1 MDENKETLKKE
12 IFEEFKKIIAVN
24 NDNPIKEKE
33 NNNKKLSKQISE
45 IKQYL
50 LEKFDKN
57 EEPKENEKSKEIEKD
72 KEEKAKELKLVKK
85 GVNEIKTFLLNF
97 EEKFKNFNDS
107 LLQLSKVNDEKNS
120 NINFDNLKSEIE
132 NKMSQSFIQINNQFK
147 NLNSQ
152 IVQISNLIKS
162 QELKKEEIYVKE
174 EKEKILSCHFND
186 GNYTLQSDYNSL
198 IKMNEFKIELE
209 LLNNGT
215 LNWPSNC
222 FLKGNSNNNELNC
235 NFPVNQQEIYP
246 EQSIKVKLVLFFDK
260 IQNDNYEID
269 LPIKLINMNNVNI
282 KQNGFK
288 FKLIVKESKAEKNN
302 FDKSPNVNYNKKRS
316 NNPPIQTE
324 TDRGDGNDYNNNNK
338 RNKNDNYYSQGYFN
352 DQHFGKK
359 NKDDENKNENLNEGH
374 ENNNNQ
380 NRQNFI
386 VEDDNDDEEEN
397 NDKNKKENI
406 GDSKIPKSKKSSDL
420 ISDEIFQQIKL
431 KLEEDY
437 TFSNTGMSDKD
448 LKEKILNYLDDDII
462 KLLDEDVNTAIEK
475 ICEFCGEEIIAS

>member
-1 MDENKETLKKE
+1 ME
-12 IFEEFKKIIAVN
+12 I
-24 NDNPIKEKE
+24 
-33 NNNKKLSKQISE
+33 
-45 IKQYL
+45 
-50 LEKFDKN
+50 LEKK

-72 KEEKAKELKLVKK
+72 KEEKPKELKLIKK
-85 GVNEIKTFLLNF
+85 GVNEIKAFLLSF
-97 EEKFKNFNDS
+97 EDKFKNLNDS
-107 LLQLSKVNDEKNS
+107 LLQLSKVNDETNS
-120 NINFDNLKSEIE
+120 NKNFDNLKTEIE

-174 EKEKILSCHFND
+174 EKKKILSCHFND

-198 IKMNEFKIELE
+198 IKMKEFKMELE

-246 EQSIKVKLVLFFDK
+246 EQSLKVKMVLFFDK
-260 IQNDNYEID
+260 ILNDNYEID

-324 TDRGDGNDYNNNNK
+324 TDRGDGNDYNNNNNNNK

-359 NKDDENKNENLNEGH
+359 NKDDDNKKENFNEGH

-397 NDKNKKENI
+397 NDKNKEENLNN
-406 GDSKIPKSKKSSDL
+406 SKIPKAKNISDL